1 MLLDIFE
8 KNILN
13 IQENVF
19 NYNTI
24 KLEPTEWIPKN
35 VFLTR
40 EVTQYPGFYSY
51 ELTPYIKEIVEC
63 LSPTSDVEMVAIMK
77 NNQSGFTMGV
87 IIPYILYLIKE
98 NPCSI
103 MFLSGTDELMQ
114 KTVRTKL
121 DPVLQSSGITQLIKS
136 QDTRKRNTRSGN
148 TDFEKQFAGG
158 SLSLG
163 SYKVN
168 NLRMA
173 SAKIILADEF
183 DVAPYSDKD
192 EGNIRMLLENRTTS
206 YPKSKKLC
214 YLSTPTIK
222 GGSNI
227 EQAYL
232 MGDQR
237 HWNWICP
244 HCNKYIDVQW
254 SVKKDGQII
263 GGIKFE
269 VDDEGLLIEGSTY
282 YQCQHCQGKI
292 FEREK
297 AKLNKTGKWI
307 PTAKPK
313 RKKYRSFQNPAIYCF
328 DSWDDL
334 ATEFLAA
341 NPKNG
346 YVDTGLLKAFITTKL
361 AQPWAEEG
369 KTIRVSELMNNT
381 RSYEIGI
388 VPDNTCEKDGNG
400 KIVLITLACDLGGIM
415 NDQTEDVR
423 LDWELIAH
431 SSTEVTY
438 SINHGSIGTFKRKR
452 TKSKEE
458 INDDS
463 SRIKYTYNHGDFGP
477 QLISVWPELKKIISK
492 TLNSQSGKGYDIDMT
507 VIDTGNFT
515 RLAYEFIQNENS
527 DFIVGVKGY
536 TEDEYRKLTRDTPVI
551 SRSKENRGKL
561 FILQV
566 NQLKDILA
574 SNIRLKMGLDGY
586 QPSGYMNFPQPEQ
599 GKYTM
604 KSYFSHLEAE
614 HRVEILKGEHVVGFA
629 WKKKNDSVE
638 NHLLDVN
645 VYNLAAKEIFIDI
658 IRKSNSKYSKITFQD
673 YAALIE

>member
-1 MLLDIFE
+1 MLKDIFL
-8 KNILN
+8 KNILD
-13 IQENVF
+13 IQENGF
-19 NYNTI
+19 DYNTV

-35 VFLTR
+35 VFLSR
-40 EVTQYPGFYSY
+40 DVTQYPGFYSY

-63 LSPTSDVEMVAIMK
+63 LSPTSDVEMVAVMK

-121 DPVLQSSGITQLIKS
+121 DPVLQSSGITPLIKS

-183 DVAPYSDKD
+183 DVAPYSNKD

-214 YLSTPTIK
+214 YLSTPTVK

-237 HWNWICP
+237 HWNWNCP
-244 HCNKYIDVQW
+244 HCSEWIDVQW
-254 SVKKDGQII
+254 SVKKDGEIL
-263 GGIKFE
+263 GGIMFE
-269 VDDEGLLIEGSTY
+269 VDDDGMLVEGSTY
-282 YQCQHCQGKI
+282 YQCQHCKGKI
-292 FEREK
+292 LEREK

-313 RKKYRSFQNPAIYCF
+313 RQKYRSYQNPAIYCF

-334 ATEFLAA
+334 AMEFLAA

-346 YVDTGLLKAFITTKL
+346 MVDTGLLKAFINTKL
-361 AQPWAEEG
+361 AQTWQEEG
-369 KTIRVSELMNNT
+369 KSIKVSDLMDNT
-381 RSYEIGI
+381 RSYEIGK
-388 VPDNTCEKDGNG
+388 VPDVTCENDGNG
-400 KIVLITLACDLGGIM
+400 KIVLISLACDLGGIM
-415 NDQTEDVR
+415 NDQIEDVR
-423 LDWELIAH
+423 LDWEIVAH
-431 SSTEVTY
+431 SSTGVNY
-438 SINHGSIGTFKRKR
+438 SINHGSIGTFQRGRKKA
-452 TKSKEE
+452 KSE
-458 INDDS
+458 IKDDTD
-463 SRIKYTYNHGDFGP
+463 RIKYTYNHGEFGEK
-477 QLISVWPELKKIISK
+477 LKSVWPELKIIIK
-492 TLNSQSGKGYDIDMT
+492 NTLNSQSGNGYNIDIS

-515 RLAYEFIQNENS
+515 RLAYEFIQMEN
-527 DFIVGVKGY
+527 DTFIVGVKGY
-536 TEDEYRKLTRDTPVI
+536 GEDEYRKLTKDTPVI
-551 SRSKENRGKL
+551 SRSRENKGKL

-574 SNIRLKMGLDGY
+574 SNMRLKMGIDGY
-586 QPSGYMNFPQPEQ
+586 QPSGFMNFPQPEQ

-604 KSYFSHLEAE
+604 RGYFSHLEAE
-614 HRVEILKGEHVVGFA
+614 HRVDVVKGDQIVGFF
-629 WKKKNDSVE
+629 WKKKTTSVE
-638 NHLLDVN
+638 NHFFDVN
-645 VYNLAAKEIFIDI
+645 VYNLAAKDIFIDI
-658 IRKSNSKYSKITFQD
+658 LRRSSSKYAKITFED
-673 YAALIE
+673 YALLME

>member
-1 MLLDIFE
+1 MLLDIFQR
-8 KNILN
+8 NILN

-24 KLEPTEWIPKN
+24 KLEPTDWIPKN

-98 NPCSI
+98 NPCNI

-114 KTVRTKL
+114 KTVRAKL

-158 SLSLG
+158 ALFLG

-173 SAKIILADEF
+173 SAKIVLADEF
-183 DVAPYSDKD
+183 DVAPYSDKN
-192 EGNIRMLLENRTTS
+192 EGNTRMLLENRTTS

-214 YLSTPTIK
+214 YLSTPTVK
-222 GGSNI
+222 GSSNI

-244 HCNKYIDVQW
+244 HCNEFIDVQW
-254 SVKKDGQII
+254 SVKSEDEII

-269 VDDEGLLIEGSTY
+269 VDEEGLLIEGSTY
-282 YQCQHCQGKI
+282 YQCQHCRGKI
-292 FEREK
+292 LEREK
-297 AKLNKTGKWI
+297 AKLNKTGVWI

-313 RKKYRSFQNPAIYCF
+313 RKKYRSYQNPAIYCF

-334 ATEFLAA
+334 ATEFLSAT
-341 NPKNG
+341 PKNG
-346 YVDTGLLKAFITTKL
+346 TLDTALLKAFITTKL
-361 AQPWAEEG
+361 AQPWEEKG
-369 KTIRVSELMNNT
+369 QTPKVNDLMNNT
-381 RSYEIGI
+381 RSYNIGV
-388 VPDNTCEKDGNG
+388 VPDLTCEKDGNG
-400 KIVLITLACDLGGIM
+400 KILLITLCCDLGGIM
-415 NDQTEDVR
+415 NEDIQDVR
-423 LDWELIAH
+423 LDWEIVGH
-431 SSTEVTY
+431 SSTGVTY
-438 SINHGSIGTFKRKR
+438 NINHGSIGTFKRSRKK
-452 TKSKEE
+452 TKEE
-458 INDDS
+458 SENDTERD
-463 SRIKYTYNHGDFGP
+463 KWTYDHGMKFN
-477 QLISVWPELKKIISK
+477 VWDELRKIIYQ
-492 TLNSQSGKGYDIDMT
+492 TLESQSGEGYKIDIT
-507 VIDTGNFT
+507 VIDTSYFT
-515 RLAYEFIQNENS
+515 KLANMFIDMEKNP
-527 DFIVGVKGY
+527 FIVGIKGDGI
-536 TEDEYRKLTRDTPVI
+536 EEYRKESKDTPII
-551 SRSKENRGKL
+551 SRGRERAG
-561 FILQV
+561 FYILQV
-566 NQLKDILA
+566 NQLKDMLA
-574 SNIRLKMGLDGY
+574 SNMKLKMGMDGFM
-586 QPSGYMNFPQPEQ
+586 PPGYMNYPMPEQ

-604 KSYFSHLEAE
+604 RSYFGHFEAE
-614 HRVEILKGEHVVGFA
+614 HRVEEKKGDSVVGFV
-629 WKKKNDSVE
+629 WKKKNSSVE
-638 NHLLDVN
+638 NHFWDVA
-645 VYNLAAKEIFIDI
+645 VYTIAAREIYIDTL
-658 IRKSNSKYSKITFQD
+658 RKMDSKHSKLTWEEFVLMFQ
-673 YAALIE
+673 